1 MKSVKN
7 IISYWGQLLYLPVN
21 FMSKLSP
28 RDSKL
33 WLFGSTFG
41 RRFADNPRYLYNY
54 ICQNSKE
61 LGIYP
66 MWISHDKELV
76 EFLNSRC
83 FPACYYRSL
92 KGIFYV
98 LRGGVYFYD
107 NYSKDI
113 NYPLSGSALK
123 VNMWHGIPLKKIQ
136 HDNIHDSFRHP
147 KNIIEKINN
156 YPRNISDEKP
166 EDYVLTTSKSLASTF
181 ASAFKTEHVLTS
193 GYPRVDSI
201 KSNAIRCLL
210 TPSEKAVKNRLK
222 KMKTSF
228 DNPKIL
234 IYAPTFRASEEDFFE
249 VVDIDKLKDFLE
261 VNNLIMV
268 LKLHMK
274 SKLYEAFSSMSSERI
289 LVVPPDDDIS
299 RFLVDSDLLITDYSS
314 VYFDYLWLNK
324 PIVFF
329 DYDLDKYLSDSR
341 EMYYDYDE
349 VTPGYKAKDMEELFE
364 AIEGSLELDIYKKER
379 RALRDKVFD
388 ENEQTAC
395 ERLIEEVKSIMS
407 S

>member
-1 MKSVKN
+1 MNLINNIKYWAQLFNLPIYAISKAIPRDKSV
-7 IISYWGQLLYLPVN
+7 
-21 FMSKLSP
+21 
-28 RDSKL
+28 

-76 EFLNSRC
+76 EFLNSRG

-92 KGIFYV
+92 KGVFYA
-98 LRGGVYFYD
+98 LKGGVYFYD

-113 NYPLSGSALK
+113 NYPLSGGALK
-123 VNMWHGIPLKKIQ
+123 INMWHGIPLKKIQ

-147 KNIIEKINN
+147 KNIIEKIKN

-166 EDYVLTTSKSLASTF
+166 EDYVLTTSESLALTF

-201 KSNAIRCLL
+201 NSSAIKCLL
-210 TPSEKAVKNRLK
+210 TPSEKAVKLK
-222 KMKTSF
+222 LRQMKTRL

-234 IYAPTFRASEEDFFE
+234 LYAPTFRASEEDFFD
-249 VVDIDKLKDFLE
+249 VVDVDELNSFLKD
-261 VNNLIMV
+261 NNYILV

-274 SKLYEAFSSMSSERI
+274 SKLNEAFSGIASDRI
-289 LVVPPDDDIS
+289 LVIPPDDDIS
-299 RFLVDSDLLITDYSS
+299 RFVIDSDLLITDYSS

-349 VTPGYKAKDMEELFE
+349 VTPGYKAKDMDELFE
-364 AIEGSLELDIYKKER
+364 AINSSLESDVYKKER

-388 ENEQTAC
+388 DDGRTAC
-395 ERLIEEVKSIMS
+395 ERLIEEVRNIMS

>member
-1 MKSVKN
+1 MNLINNIKYWAQLFNLPIYAISKAIPRDKSV
-7 IISYWGQLLYLPVN
+7 
-21 FMSKLSP
+21 
-28 RDSKL
+28 

-76 EFLNSRC
+76 EFLNSRGC
-83 FPACYYRSL
+83 PACYYRSL
-92 KGIFYV
+92 KGVFYA
-98 LRGGVYFYD
+98 LKGGVYFYD

-113 NYPLSGSALK
+113 NYPLSGGALK
-123 VNMWHGIPLKKIQ
+123 INMWHGIPLKKIQ

-147 KNIIEKINN
+147 KNIIEKIKN

-166 EDYVLTTSKSLASTF
+166 EDYVLTTSESLALTF

-201 KSNAIRCLL
+201 NSSAIKCLL
-210 TPSEKAVKNRLK
+210 TPSEKAVKLK
-222 KMKTSF
+222 LRQMKTRL

-234 IYAPTFRASEEDFFE
+234 LYAPTFRASEEDFFD
-249 VVDIDKLKDFLE
+249 VVDVDELNSFLKD
-261 VNNLIMV
+261 NNYILV

-274 SKLYEAFSSMSSERI
+274 SKLNEAFSGIASDRI
-289 LVVPPDDDIS
+289 LVIPPDDDIS
-299 RFLVDSDLLITDYSS
+299 RFVIDSDLLITDYSS

-349 VTPGYKAKDMEELFE
+349 VTPGYKAKDMDELFE
-364 AIEGSLELDIYKKER
+364 AINSSLESDVYKKER

-388 ENEQTAC
+388 DDGRTAC
-395 ERLIEEVKSIMS
+395 ERLIEEVRNIMS